1 MSIVFQVDADAS
13 LEPFAVERA
22 GLADVGATLVLG
34 HCTTPAELVER
45 AGDARVL
52 WLAWRPGIDR
62 AVLEAL
68 PRVELVVRWGVG
80 YDQIDVGAATELGVA
95 VANSPTYGTI
105 DVAEHVLA
113 LLLAGARNVPSAHE
127 AMRRGEWPGFV
138 RGTHRLRGRTR
149 GLLGLGRIG
158 GAVAQRAAGFGLRV
172 ISYDPVVSPAV
183 MAEYGV
189 RPVSLDELLTQS
201 DYLSLHVPLTEH
213 TMHFINADRLA
224 QLKDGAALINASRG
238 KVVDT
243 QALLTA
249 LTTGT
254 LSWAALDVYEDEPLP
269 VDSQLRSVPNLVLS
283 PHAAGFSEEAW
294 DDLRAEMVLT
304 TTQWLTT
311 GWADRVVN
319 PDVRARLRVAR

>member
-13 LEPFAVERA
+13 LEPFTAERA
-22 GLADVGATLVLG
+22 RLADIGAKLVVGN
-34 HCTTPAELVER
+34 CTTPAELIDR

-52 WLAWRPGIDR
+52 WLAWKPAINR

-68 PRVELVVRWGVG
+68 PSAELVVRWGVG
-80 YDQIDVGAATELGVA
+80 YDQIDVTAATELGVA
-95 VANSPTYGTI
+95 VANAPTYGTI

-113 LLLAGARNVPSAHE
+113 LLLAGARNLAWSHA
-127 AMRRGEWPGFV
+127 AMRRGEWPGPV
-138 RGTHRLRGRTR
+138 WGTHRLQGRTL

-158 GAVAQRAAGFGLRV
+158 SAVARRAEGFGLTV
-172 ISYDPVVSPAV
+172 ISYDPVVSAAA

-189 RPVSLDELLTQS
+189 HAVTLDELLGQS
-201 DYLSLHVPLTEH
+201 DYLSLHVPLNGH
-213 TMHFINADRLA
+213 TLHFMNADRLA
-224 QLKDGAALINASRG
+224 RLKPGAALINASRG

-243 QALLTA
+243 RALLAA
-249 LTTGT
+249 LADGP

-269 VDSQLRSVPNLVLS
+269 ADSPLRSVPNLVLT

-319 PDVRARLRVAR
+319 RDVRPRLRGAR